1 MVEKI
6 ESVENLCND
15 LGNAYEVRC
24 LEGDYIICRYFNPEY
39 FVEIEFRGNPATKFS
54 CIIRVYYVVEDAPYL
69 DGEVLKNVGSISDI
83 FSVEDLKKH
92 LTALEEKYTP

>member
-6 ESVENLCND
+6 EFVETLCND

-24 LEGDYIICRYFNPEY
+24 LEDDYIICRYFGPEY
-39 FVEIEFRGNPATKFS
+39 FVEIELCDNPSTKFS
-54 CIIRVYYVVEDAPYL
+54 CIIHVYHVVEDAPHL
-69 DGEVLKNVGSISDI
+69 GGEVLEDVGGIVDI